1 MHPQIQ
7 QIVDSLESQRETI
20 LKEFRGFNAEQFHR
34 APRQGKWSAAQILSH
49 IITAERMSVAYMQ
62 KKLQGIDQASR
73 SGILEE
79 VKFGILKVSQRLPG
93 LKFKAPARVVENTTL
108 YKDLASIE
116 AEWKTIRT
124 DLQNLVEKIPDH
136 HLDRMIYKHP
146 IAGYLNVA
154 QALKFLREH
163 IVHHTP
169 QLKRLLK

>member
-7 QIVDSLESQRETI
+7 QIVDSLEAQREAI
-20 LKEFRGFNAEQFHR
+20 LRDFQHFSAEQLHR
-34 APRQGKWSAAQILSH
+34 APGPGKWSAAQILSH
-49 IITAERMSVAYMQ
+49 IIAAERMSVAYMQ

-79 VKFGILKVSQRLPG
+79 VKFGVLKISQRLPG
-93 LKFKAPARVVENTTL
+93 LKFKAPIRVVENTTL

-116 AEWKTIRT
+116 DEWKTIRA
-124 DLQNLVEKIPDH
+124 DLEKLVARIPEH
-136 HLDRMIYKHP
+136 QLDRMIYKHP
-146 IAGYLNVA
+146 LAGYLNVS

-163 IVHHTP
+163 IIHHTP